1 VGPEFVE
8 IPPLACSCKHR
19 NEAADL
25 KVLESLANMAG
36 IFFIDGIKR
45 SLRRRAREKK
55 LAAARNW
62 PEVQGE
68 VNHWQ
73 VLKADEDVATT
84 GTPFQI
90 EAGFHFKLNGEYYGG
105 YLRSV
110 AMTHHEAETKCKG
123 EPTVNVRYNPENP
136 DETAV
141 LAEDNG
147 GNLPFGVV
155 SG

>member
-1 VGPEFVE
+1 
-8 IPPLACSCKHR
+8 
-19 NEAADL
+19 
-25 KVLESLANMAG
+25 MAG
-36 IFFIDGIKR
+36 VFLIDGIR
-45 SLRRRAREKK
+45 RWLRRRSREKK
-55 LAAARNW
+55 LRLAAHW
-62 PEVQGE
+62 PTTQAE

-84 GTPFQI
+84 GTPYQI

-110 AMTHHEAETKCKG
+110 AMTHHEAETKGKG
-123 EPTVNVRYNPENP
+123 EPTVNLRYNPANP

-141 LAEDNG
+141 LAEDNS
-147 GNLPFGVV
+147 GNLPFKVV

>member
-1 VGPEFVE
+1 
-8 IPPLACSCKHR
+8 
-19 NEAADL
+19 
-25 KVLESLANMAG
+25 M
-36 IFFIDGIKR
+36 
-45 SLRRRAREKK
+45 
-55 LAAARNW
+55 
-62 PEVQGE
+62 

-73 VLKADEDVATT
+73 VLNADEDVATT

-90 EAGFHFKLNGEYYGG
+90 EAGFHFTLNGEYYGG

-110 AMTHHEAETKCKG
+110 AMTLHEAEMKAKG
-123 EPTVNVRYNPENP
+123 EPKVNARYNPANP

-147 GNLPFGVV
+147 GNLPFGII